1 MKLKSI
7 LRLALVAVLGL
18 TLTACSQSKSK
29 DSSQN
34 TNASGKVSV
43 VATDTIIGDIAKN
56 VAKNHADIHVIVPTG
71 QDPHEYDPL
80 PEDVSKTAK
89 ADLVFY
95 NGLNLENAK
104 NAWFT
109 KMQNNIGEKVK
120 KKSFAASE
128 GVDAI
133 HLEGKGQ
140 TNKEDPHAWL
150 NLENGIIY
158 AKNIAKQLERVDPKH
173 KSDYQKNLNAYV
185 GKLQKLDAK
194 AKKAFNKIPK
204 DKKLIVTSEGCF
216 KYFSKAYNVPSAY
229 IWEIN
234 TEVEGSPDQ
243 IKTLV
248 RKLKKTKVSSIFV
261 ESSVS
266 RKPMKTVSRDT
277 GIPIYSTLFTDSIAK
292 KGQTGDSYYG
302 MMKWNLDKIAEGLAK

>member
-29 DSSQN
+29 NSSQS

-109 KMQNNIGEKVK
+109 KMQNNIGEKV
-120 KKSFAASE
+120 
-128 GVDAI
+128 
-133 HLEGKGQ
+133 
-140 TNKEDPHAWL
+140 
-150 NLENGIIY
+150 
-158 AKNIAKQLERVDPKH
+158 
-173 KSDYQKNLNAYV
+173 
-185 GKLQKLDAK
+185 
-194 AKKAFNKIPK
+194 
-204 DKKLIVTSEGCF
+204 
-216 KYFSKAYNVPSAY
+216 
-229 IWEIN
+229 
-234 TEVEGSPDQ
+234 
-243 IKTLV
+243 
-248 RKLKKTKVSSIFV
+248 
-261 ESSVS
+261 
-266 RKPMKTVSRDT
+266 
-277 GIPIYSTLFTDSIAK
+277 
-292 KGQTGDSYYG
+292 
-302 MMKWNLDKIAEGLAK
+302 